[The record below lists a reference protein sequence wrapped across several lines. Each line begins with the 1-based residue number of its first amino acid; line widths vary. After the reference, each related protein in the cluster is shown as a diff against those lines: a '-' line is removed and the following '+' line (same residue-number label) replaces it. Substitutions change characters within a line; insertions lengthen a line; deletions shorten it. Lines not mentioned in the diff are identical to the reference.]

1 MFEVELR
8 LLMCE
13 WCGAA
18 IKASPEG
25 GVFSCDYCQAK
36 LVLEART
43 TAVNSSGMPETERLE
58 LLARQVDQDHTRGV
72 TGFSHLI
79 RDGLH
84 DPDRIDEGITEWNR
98 ARADFLKTSAQAAA
112 DRFFIFSKVVAD
124 QLADLERKRAVLE
137 TAADLLPNAADCHV
151 MCARLSRAASNA
163 GELDAA
169 ERWLER
175 CDPRSTSIEADTEYR
190 ISHARL
196 QLARANFL
204 GVFQCLGLRDG
215 LVPIH
220 SRGRMIAAIYR
231 AEAYERLSD
240 LPSAVS
246 ELLVQARRS
255 STRLTTLTEGRFCQ
269 RSLELAVATA
279 AKEA

>member
-1 MFEVELR
+1 MFEVALR

-18 IKASPEG
+18 IKALPEG
-25 GVFSCDYCQAK
+25 GVFSCDHCQAK
-36 LVLEART
+36 LVLEARIT
-43 TAVNSSGMPETERLE
+43 GVTSSGVPETERLE
-58 LLARQVDQDHTRGV
+58 LLAQQVDQDHSRGV
-72 TGFSHLI
+72 TGFSHLV

-84 DPDRIDEGITEWNR
+84 DPDRVEESIAEWNR
-98 ARADFLKTSAQAAA
+98 ARADLLKANTPQAA
-112 DRFFIFSKVVAD
+112 DRFFVFSKVVAD
-124 QLADLERKRAVLE
+124 QLPDLERKRAVLE
-137 TAADLLPNAADCHV
+137 TAAELLPNGADCQV

-175 CDPRSTSIEADTEYR
+175 CDPRSSSIEADTEYR

-196 QLARANFL
+196 QLARANYL
-204 GVFQCLGLRDG
+204 GVFQGLGLRDG

-231 AEAYERLSD
+231 AEAYERLND
-240 LPSAVS
+240 LQSAVG

-255 STRLTTLTEGRFCQ
+255 STRLRTLTEGRFCQ
-269 RSLELAVATA
+269 RSLELAVVTA
-279 AKEA
+279 AEEA